1 MILITVYKDTIYYY
15 LSYSLM
21 TLCVYSMNHLK
32 LRSSIC
38 ITAVTLYLKHFVFSF
53 SEAFSA
59 SDRFYCSCSVT
70 FCPVTVCDEQIYCSS
85 LEAAGTKSL
94 NNQNE
99 GSSLFLLQCKRLLSQ
114 VNSGKSC
121 VKWVQLEPL
130 IVLLLNIKLALKYP
144 VTVNVDVQN

>member
-38 ITAVTLYLKHFVFSF
+38 ITAVMLYLKHFVFSF

-59 SDRFYCSCSVT
+59 SDRFYCSV
-70 FCPVTVCDEQIYCSS
+70 Q
-85 LEAAGTKSL
+85 
-94 NNQNE
+94 
-99 GSSLFLLQCKRLLSQ
+99 LLS
-114 VNSGKSC
+114 
-121 VKWVQLEPL
+121 VQSQSVMSRSTV
-130 IVLLLNIKLALKYP
+130 VL
-144 VTVNVDVQN
+144 